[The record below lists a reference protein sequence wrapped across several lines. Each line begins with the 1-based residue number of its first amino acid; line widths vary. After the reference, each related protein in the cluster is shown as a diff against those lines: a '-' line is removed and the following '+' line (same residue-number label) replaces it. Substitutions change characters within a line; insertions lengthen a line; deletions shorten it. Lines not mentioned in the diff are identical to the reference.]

1 MKAFILGVSLVLTGL
16 LVFVYEQVTGYW
28 TYVTH
33 DNGYTQLNHVGLF
46 TLILILGGVLILFFL
61 PFRKW
66 LLERRTARGKRT
78 NHPAPQEFSPEPSG
92 VLENLPIIRCECGA
106 EILLVPDLAE
116 MIVPNL
122 AEMAR
127 IIEDH
132 ANTHRANEQTS
143 EEQDLEIAR
152 IRENLI
158 QQMWRK
164 ASHIQ

>member
-1 MKAFILGVSLVLTGL
+1 VAAR
-16 LVFVYEQVTGYW
+16 
-28 TYVTH
+28 
-33 DNGYTQLNHVGLF
+33 TQN
-46 TLILILGGVLILFFL
+46 
-61 PFRKW
+61 RKR
-66 LLERRTARGKRT
+66 ETDESPRSAGI
-78 NHPAPQEFSPEPSG
+78 FPEPSG